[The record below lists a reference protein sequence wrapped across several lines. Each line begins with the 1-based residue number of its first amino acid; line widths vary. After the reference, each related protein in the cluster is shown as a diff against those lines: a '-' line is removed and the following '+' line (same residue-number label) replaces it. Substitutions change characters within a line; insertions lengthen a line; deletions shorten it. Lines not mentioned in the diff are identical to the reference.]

1 LCKSLGNAL
10 LPIAWKSKRES
21 YPGLLNAA
29 GDEAYA
35 AFLQQDIHR
44 LVEDLGGLIKSN
56 GHGRQRRRGG
66 GGAPSRY
73 REGFTSLSSSSL
85 RVENLDIPITNVNET
100 SPRLI
105 TSPLPLTFSQPLPPT
120 PLSGLNFGSG
130 GNAPNPL
137 GPFGNEILNSTNME
151 LGPISKTYAQLSEVM
166 RLSCQA
172 LSLVCGDKTMEA
184 LRLSNFVKN
193 VDLLWSLYGFT
204 ISTVEIAL
212 RSQKVSTVEVGNE
225 LTNTIMDYMAP
236 QMQMLLRILPETIVA
251 FTSVRNSGLSNDP
264 KLNLMAVGRVAQLY
278 PSIAIPRSV
287 TETSIGQGFSYQNPP
302 LLLDDSFLVLAELSL
317 YFITIL
323 DVPVHHLMRLLY
335 LAEIVKTT
343 IGIMQAMKG
352 RHPTNVRTKALLS
365 AINQANHGRPDQ
377 PSAGTTTAFVAAV
390 MEPFGM
396 SYEEVEAV
404 LHVIGETAFFQVL
417 QTFVL
422 PYVRKCLILMV
433 TRHGLLLPA
442 SSTTQADWTVQQ
454 ELEHLCDQ
462 LRLPKLDLLLDRRN
476 ILPEE
481 QSLVHEWCC
490 LLANEPSDQQAVPL
504 NLPITF
510 NLVKLPRR
518 LDELFEI
525 SLRCVCHRCG
535 TIPNDPSLC
544 LLCGTF
550 VCSQSYC
557 CSEGEY
563 GECNLHQSV
572 CGGEIGI
579 YLDVKRCVI
588 LLLRTGNGCFISAPY
603 LDWHGEVD
611 LGLK

>member
-1 LCKSLGNAL
+1 
-10 LPIAWKSKRES
+10 
-21 YPGLLNAA
+21 
-29 GDEAYA
+29 
-35 AFLQQDIHR
+35 
-44 LVEDLGGLIKSN
+44 
-56 GHGRQRRRGG
+56 
-66 GGAPSRY
+66 
-73 REGFTSLSSSSL
+73 
-85 RVENLDIPITNVNET
+85 
-100 SPRLI
+100 
-105 TSPLPLTFSQPLPPT
+105 
-120 PLSGLNFGSG
+120 
-130 GNAPNPL
+130 
-137 GPFGNEILNSTNME
+137 
-151 LGPISKTYAQLSEVM
+151 
-166 RLSCQA
+166 
-172 LSLVCGDKTMEA
+172 
-184 LRLSNFVKN
+184 
-193 VDLLWSLYGFT
+193 
-204 ISTVEIAL
+204 
-212 RSQKVSTVEVGNE
+212 
-225 LTNTIMDYMAP
+225 
-236 QMQMLLRILPETIVA
+236 
-251 FTSVRNSGLSNDP
+251 
-264 KLNLMAVGRVAQLY
+264 
-278 PSIAIPRSV
+278 
-287 TETSIGQGFSYQNPP
+287 
-302 LLLDDSFLVLAELSL
+302 
-317 YFITIL
+317 
-323 DVPVHHLMRLLY
+323 
-335 LAEIVKTT
+335 
-343 IGIMQAMKG
+343 
-352 RHPTNVRTKALLS
+352 
-365 AINQANHGRPDQ
+365 
-377 PSAGTTTAFVAAV
+377 
-390 MEPFGM
+390 
-396 SYEEVEAV
+396 
-404 LHVIGETAFFQVL
+404 
-417 QTFVL
+417 
-422 PYVRKCLILMV
+422 MV

-481 QSLVHEWCC
+481 QSLIHEWCC